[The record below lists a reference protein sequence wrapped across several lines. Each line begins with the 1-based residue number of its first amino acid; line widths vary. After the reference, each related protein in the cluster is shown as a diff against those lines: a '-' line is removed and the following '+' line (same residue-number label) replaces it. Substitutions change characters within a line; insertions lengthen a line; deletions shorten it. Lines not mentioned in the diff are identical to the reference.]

1 MNQQEF
7 QSLVNTASFEGEPLQ
22 ESFEETHISWI
33 AFTKRYAIKF
43 KKTIKLSF
51 LDFSTLDLRK
61 QYCDLELKLNQ
72 RFSSIYLRVL
82 PVREDGGKW
91 FLGGTKGV
99 LRDHAVLMHK
109 LDASRRMDKM
119 LHANHVEA
127 RAIQALAEEV
137 AAFHENAEV
146 IRKPFDYQVAQ
157 NLFNDIAGISD
168 FVKKGLGESYEDL
181 IYALIEWSNKFL
193 FSHQKHIQ
201 ERINKGYQRDLHG
214 DLHTGNIF
222 LYPQPVLF
230 DCIEFDEA
238 FRQIDLLYEI
248 AFLIMELELEGHSRW
263 AALFLECYQARLPI
277 LFGSEDDVLF
287 SYYKCLRANI
297 RTKVKAI
304 SLMNSQ
310 EGEVSAEDLKALG
323 DYLSLMNRYM
333 QDASAL

>member
-7 QSLVNTASFEGEPLQ
+7 HALINTASFEGEPLQ

-33 AFTKRYAIKF
+33 VFTNSYALKIK
-43 KKTIKLSF
+43 KSVKLSF

-72 RFSSIYLRVL
+72 RFASIYLQVL

-91 FLGGTKGV
+91 FLGGTEGV
-99 LRDHAVLMHK
+99 VKDYAVLMRK

-119 LHANHVEA
+119 LRTDKVEA
-127 RAIQALAEEV
+127 QAIQALAEEV
-137 AAFHENAEV
+137 AAFHDKAEI

-168 FVKKGLGESYEDL
+168 FVKNKLGKNSAGLIDASIVWSDNFLDSY
-181 IYALIEWSNKFL
+181 
-193 FSHQKHIQ
+193 HQHIQ
-201 ERINKGYQRDLHG
+201 GRIDRGYQRDLHG
-214 DLHTGNIF
+214 DLHAGNIF
-222 LYPQPVLF
+222 LYPRPILF
-230 DCIEFDEA
+230 DCLEFDEA

-263 AALFLECYQARLPI
+263 AALFLKCYQAHLPVVI
-277 LFGSEDDVLF
+277 GPDDDVLF

-297 RTKVKAI
+297 RAKVKAI

-310 EGEVSAEDLKALG
+310 EGEASTEDLKAIG
-323 DYLSLMNRYM
+323 DYLSLMNRYI
-333 QDASAL
+333 QDGAVL